1 MKEGLKILG
10 LTVVSAIVYGV
21 LHDMVTANVCVEYF
35 TIFHPDLFHTTSP
48 WLLALG
54 WGVVATWWMG
64 LFLGLMIL
72 AAARSGQLAKL
83 TWLQLVKP
91 VAILLAFSA
100 VCSVVA
106 GSIGYNLVVNI
117 PEWVLKHTPEL
128 RHLSPAK
135 QQAFTGDLF
144 AHNASYFGSGVG
156 ALILCVWIIRT
167 RLRSGPLTGG
177 IRPI

>member
-72 AAARSGQLAKL
+72 AAARSGQLTKL
-83 TWLQLVKP
+83 PWVRLVKP

-135 QQAFTGDLF
+135 RQAFTGDLF
-144 AHNASYFGSGVG
+144 AHNVLLCFWSWRSDSLRLGHPDAASK
-156 ALILCVWIIRT
+156 R
-167 RLRSGPLTGG
+167 PLTGG